1 MGILKARSRPIE
13 KVWVRV
19 LREGGA
25 RVRENVQLRDAGIA
39 VEPSDGRNIEIVV
52 TGLPIEQGIPVAVD
66 ATMVSPLHADGTPHS
81 GAETRVGVALARG
94 RHDKELLSSPL
105 LRLLAAGIETG
116 GRLSKEALDLL
127 SILAS
132 HKAVS
137 EPPALRAAAARAW
150 RARWVTMV
158 SVVCQDSLAATLIDD
173 GVSLLDTALSP
184 EPLSVDVWLDGAD

>member
-1 MGILKARSRPIE
+1 M
-13 KVWVRV
+13 
-19 LREGGA
+19 
-25 RVRENVQLRDAGIA
+25 
-39 VEPSDGRNIEIVV
+39 
-52 TGLPIEQGIPVAVD
+52 AVD

-94 RHDKELLSSPL
+94 RRDKEVTYPELLSSPL
-105 LRLLAAGIETG
+105 LRLLTAGVETG